1 MKTSFAPFRL
11 LVALLFLLGLMA
23 PFAATGATAQGTVT
37 CDDFTTEREAQDAL
51 DDDPDLADALDEDGN
66 GIACDEP
73 ANDVSPEDVQLPE
86 ETEEATEEPTDEATE
101 DATEE
106 ATEETTEEA
115 TETPE
120 DEGETPAANPEAEEY
135 LTAVQE
141 EVDGLAESIETF
153 SELVGSVRGA
163 PANDRA
169 DIVDEFNA
177 IADDWADYPDV
188 AAEITA
194 PDGFE
199 EIDDAYQDLA
209 AEVGEMGE
217 NWQVFWAAEQDSP
230 EEAEAEEGFNENL
243 ETVETQI
250 EDLTT
255 LLDEAAESAT
265 GDATPT
271 AIDEEGTEYVAT
283 VEAEVEGLSESI
295 AEFTD
300 LVTIVEDETA
310 SNSEQRDANEESVTI
325 AEGWSEYPVE
335 ADGITAPEGFE
346 DIDDAYQ
353 SLAADVGEMGDAWL
367 TFTEAEEGSTE
378 ADEAEATFTE
388 TLESVETQIE
398 ELTTL
403 LEDAG
408 TGGTDAPTETPEVDA
423 EAEEYLTTVRDNT
436 DELAE
441 SLDRLNELLG
451 QGENLTNDEVAEVLD
466 IVDLWANAAEIAAD
480 LDAPAEFA
488 DIQAVYEDLAAELGE
503 AAENF
508 DALGEADVDSPE
520 EADAIDALIENVEN
534 ADTLLVELDELLTDA
549 GF

>member
-11 LVALLFLLGLMA
+11 LVALLFLLGLMV
-23 PFAATGATAQGTVT
+23 PFTATAATAQGTVT

-51 DDDPDLADALDEDGN
+51 DDDPDLADSLDEDGN

-73 ANDVSPEDVQLPE
+73 ATDVRPEDIQLPE
-86 ETEEATEEPTDEATE
+86 ETEEATEESTE

-106 ATEETTEEA
+106 ATEEATDEA
-115 TETPE
+115 TATSE
-120 DEGETPAANPEAEEY
+120 DEPETSAADAEEY
-135 LTAVQE
+135 LTTVRE

-163 PANDRA
+163 PADDRA

-194 PDGFE
+194 PDGLE
-199 EIDDAYQDLA
+199 EIDEAYQDLA

-230 EEAEAEEGFNENL
+230 EEAEAEEGFNDNL

-255 LLDEAAESAT
+255 LLDETAESAT
-265 GDATPT
+265 DDATP
-271 AIDEEGTEYVAT
+271 AAVDEEGTEYVAT
-283 VEAEVEGLSESI
+283 VEAELDGLSESI

-300 LVTIVEDETA
+300 LVAVIEDETA
-310 SNSEQRDANEESVTI
+310 STSEQRDAVEESVTI
-325 AEGWSEYPVE
+325 AEEWSEYPVV
-335 ADGITAPEGFE
+335 ADGITAPDGFE

-353 SLAADVGEMGDAWL
+353 SLAADVGEMGDAWI
-367 TFTEAEEGSTE
+367 TFTEADEGSTE
-378 ADEAEATFTE
+378 ADEAEATFSE

-398 ELTTL
+398 DLTTL
-403 LEDAG
+403 LEDAAS
-408 TGGTDAPTETPEVDA
+408 GGTDEPTETPEVEVDA
-423 EAEEYLTTVRDNT
+423 EAEEYLTAVRDNT

-441 SLDRLNELLG
+441 SLDRLNELLS
-451 QGENLTNDEVAEVLD
+451 QGEDLTNDEVAEVLD
-466 IVDLWANAAEIAAD
+466 IVDLWADASEVAAD

-488 DIQAVYEDLAAELGE
+488 DIQTAYEELADELGE

-508 DALGEADVDSPE
+508 DALGEAEADSPE
-520 EADAIDALIENVEN
+520 EADAIDALIENLEN
-534 ADTLLVELDELLTDA
+534 AETLLSELDELLTDA